1 MSAIVPVSVARR
13 LMLVRSG
20 VTTKFVL
27 GALEELLLEKELL
40 EELEKE
46 LLEELERLLEEL
58 ELLLEELERLLEDE
72 ELLEGKELEA
82 EDALD
87 DELLLPG

>member
-1 MSAIVPVSVARR
+1 MSATVPVSVARR

-20 VTTKFVL
+20 VTTKLVL
-27 GALEELLLEKELL
+27 GVLEELLLEKELL
-40 EELEKE
+40 EELE
-46 LLEELERLLEEL
+46 LLLADEELA
-58 ELLLEELERLLEDE
+58 EDE
-72 ELLEGKELEA
+72 ELLEGDELEA